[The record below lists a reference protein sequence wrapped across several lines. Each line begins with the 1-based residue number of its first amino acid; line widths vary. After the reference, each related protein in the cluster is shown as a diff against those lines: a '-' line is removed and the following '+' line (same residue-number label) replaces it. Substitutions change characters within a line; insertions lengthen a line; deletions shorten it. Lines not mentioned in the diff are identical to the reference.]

1 MKGPA
6 VKTLYTVQDIPGK
19 GKGVVAARKIPK
31 GTRIMSEEPLLRL
44 PKKEDNMMSPLA
56 IRYQLKALS
65 KEQQDA
71 FMSLHNAHSFRHL
84 PEQYVRIFETNCL
97 PMDDVDEIAIFL
109 EAARLNH
116 DCDYNA
122 SFSWNGYIKRHVVH
136 VLRDIQPGEE
146 ITISYHPSLRT
157 RDARLEALQKSFNF
171 TCVCRL
177 CSLPDEQSQARD
189 RILEKISHLGELL
202 KAKESMPPHQALG
215 YLHAQTRL
223 WIELGREDSGFAM
236 AHLDAM
242 TLSITYGD
250 LARARVF
257 AQKALSVYK
266 TVRGMD
272 SCPAIVC
279 NAAVED
285 PALHPKYGFSTIWNT
300 SMNQTPRGLGH
311 DDFEN
316 WLWEREKPAGPA
328 QSLSPPRKSLFP
340 GFVDLPRKNGID
352 AGDSSKNTR
361 LCFLGVIIS
370 VKLSDRL
377 EFEIMDI
384 HRETIPLHFYTKGLG
399 SEMPPSLCYR
409 DNTVAILDASQ
420 DVFQSGTPGIRIEDP
435 QKIKIFPYLLDRII
449 SLNNNVREFSLL
461 QDNGMRKCHG
471 CYKSAAAATMKRC
484 GRCSLYWYC
493 SKLCQMFGWTA
504 NAHQVNCKA
513 LKDPDL
519 RALCVI
525 KWDEEHDFVRFPLK
539 LVDGPS

>member
-1 MKGPA
+1 MKRPA
-6 VKTLYTVQDIPGK
+6 MKALYTVQDIPGR

-31 GTRIMSEEPLLRL
+31 GTRIMSEEPLMRL
-44 PKKEDNMMSPLA
+44 PKNENNTMSPLA
-56 IRYQLKALS
+56 IRYQLEALS
-65 KEQQDA
+65 EEQQDA
-71 FMSLHNAHSFRHL
+71 FMSLHNAHSFQHL
-84 PEQYVRIFETNCL
+84 PEQYVRIFQTNCL

-109 EAARLNH
+109 EAARINH

-122 SFSWNGYIKRHVVH
+122 GSSWNDNIKRHVVH

-146 ITISYHPSLRT
+146 ITISYHTPVRT
-157 RDARLEALQKSFNF
+157 RDARLEALKKSFNF

-189 RILEKISHLGELL
+189 RKLEKLSRLRELL
-202 KAKESMPPHQALG
+202 KAKESMPPHEALG
-215 YLHAQTRL
+215 YLHAQSRL
-223 WIELGREDSGFAM
+223 WIELGREDHGFAT
-236 AHLDAM
+236 AHSDAM

-266 TVRGMD
+266 TVFGMD
-272 SCPAIVC
+272 SYQAIVC
-279 NAAVED
+279 NAAVMD
-285 PALHPKYGFSTIWNT
+285 PAVHPKYGFSTIWNT
-300 SMNQTPRGLGH
+300 SVHETPRGLGH

-316 WLWEREKPAGPA
+316 WLWEREKPVGPA
-328 QSLSPPRKSLFP
+328 QSLSPPRKSLFS

-352 AGDSSKNTR
+352 ADGSSKKTR
-361 LCFLGVIIS
+361 LCFLGVITS
-370 VKLSDRL
+370 VKISDRL

-384 HRETIPLHFYTKGLG
+384 HHQIVPLHFYTKGRG
-399 SEMPPSLCYR
+399 TEMPPGLCHR
-409 DNTVAILDASQ
+409 DNTVAIIDASQ
-420 DVFQSGTPGIRIEDP
+420 DVFESGTSGIRIEDP
-435 QKIKIFPYLLDRII
+435 QKIKIFPHLLDRII
-449 SLNNNVREFSLL
+449 SLNNNVREFSLR

-471 CYKSAAAATMKRC
+471 CYKNAAAATMKRC

-493 SKLCQMFGWTA
+493 NKLCQIVGWTT

-525 KWDEEHDFVRFPLK
+525 KWDEEHDFVRFP
-539 LVDGPS
+539 DAPS